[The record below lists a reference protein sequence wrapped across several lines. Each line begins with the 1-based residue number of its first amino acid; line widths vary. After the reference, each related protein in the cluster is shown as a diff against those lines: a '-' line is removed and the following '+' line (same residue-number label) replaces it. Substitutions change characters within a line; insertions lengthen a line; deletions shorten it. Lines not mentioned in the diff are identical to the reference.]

1 MSEHRKW
8 LVLPLVLLLVG
19 VAGRHASAYWPD
31 TIARGVVK
39 RWAAHSAMTGRV
51 LLDKYGLPDDVTP
64 FRMTWNNKW
73 PWKRTIVSNQKQIY
87 RSLDDFNVLEQT
99 VAYTVSFDQAAE
111 LLAFRDGLVV
121 DLENDELTSRAD
133 REEIN
138 FLTLNLADD
147 ILHGRATVAQARASY
162 AEMLELEAAGKS
174 SPYLTR
180 LLWTD

>member
-1 MSEHRKW
+1 M
-8 LVLPLVLLLVG
+8 LPAVLLLVG
-19 VAGRHASAYWPD
+19 VAGRHASAHWPD

-64 FRMTWNNKW
+64 FRMTWNNKG
-73 PWKRTIVSNQKQIY
+73 PWKRTIVSNQKQLY

-99 VAYTVSFDQAAE
+99 VDCMVPFDRAAE

-121 DLENDELTSRAD
+121 DLEHDELTSRAD
-133 REEIN
+133 REEVN
-138 FLTLNLADD
+138 FLTLNLVDD
-147 ILHGRATVAQARASY
+147 MLHGRKTIAQARSSFDELIA
-162 AEMLELEAAGKS
+162 LEAAGKS

-180 LLWTD
+180 LIWKNSAR